1 MKKTYFSLFIS
12 LFLFS
17 SCGSKEEQKIELLQ
31 DATEAFRSADT
42 KKEVEKVIEKYGPKL
57 TEFDDKLTAEE
68 REQLENSIPVS
79 QAQADYS
86 LIADSKCY
94 EFGVY

>member
-1 MKKTYFSLFIS
+1 MKKAYFSLFIS

-31 DATEAFRSADT
+31 DATEAVRSAET

-86 LIADSKCY
+86 LIADYKC
-94 EFGVY
+94 

>member
-1 MKKTYFSLFIS
+1 M
-12 LFLFS
+12 
-17 SCGSKEEQKIELLQ
+17 
-31 DATEAFRSADT
+31 A
-42 KKEVEKVIEKYGPKL
+42 KVIEKYGPKL